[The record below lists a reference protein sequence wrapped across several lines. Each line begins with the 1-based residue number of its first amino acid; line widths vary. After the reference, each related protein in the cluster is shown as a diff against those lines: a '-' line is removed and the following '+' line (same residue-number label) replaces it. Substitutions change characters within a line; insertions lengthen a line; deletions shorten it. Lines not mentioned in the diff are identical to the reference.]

1 MGCHLGD
8 LPLLAGIVLI
18 AGLISGT
25 TGFGFGLFTV
35 GMFSIL
41 MEVPRAT
48 AISSLVGLTSILA
61 NVWSTR
67 KEIPW
72 REAWPLLV
80 TGLPATAIGVYLL
93 HNLPVAS
100 LRAAIA
106 VMILLGSALT
116 FWSPPKP
123 LVTKAWP
130 WGYISG
136 TVSGLF
142 GGSINMGGPPL
153 VFYTLVRAWDK
164 GVCKGVFSVVF
175 FAVSLVRLPLYALAG
190 DVTSEVL
197 LTSLALIV
205 PALAGTFVGARVFR
219 RLSTA
224 GFRYVATA
232 VLVALAVRVLVT

>member
-1 MGCHLGD
+1 MGD
-8 LPLLAGIVLI
+8 LALLAGIVLI

-41 MEVPRAT
+41 MPVSQAT

-67 KEIPW
+67 KDISW
-72 REAWPLLV
+72 REAWPLLL
-80 TGLPATAIGVYLL
+80 TGLPATAVGVYLL
-93 HNLPVAS
+93 HNLPLAS
-100 LRAAIA
+100 LRAGIA

-123 LVTKAWP
+123 IVTRSWP
-130 WGYISG
+130 WGYVAG
-136 TVSGLF
+136 AVSGLF

-153 VFYTLVRAWDK
+153 VFYTLARAWDK
-164 GVCKGVFSVVF
+164 ALCKGVFSVVF
-175 FAVSLVRLPLYALAG
+175 FAVSLMRLPLYALAG
-190 DVTSEVL
+190 DITTETL
-197 LTSLALIV
+197 LTSLSLIV

-219 RLSTA
+219 RLSTV
-224 GFRYVATA
+224 GFRYVATG
-232 VLVALAVRVLVT
+232 VLVALAIRVLIT